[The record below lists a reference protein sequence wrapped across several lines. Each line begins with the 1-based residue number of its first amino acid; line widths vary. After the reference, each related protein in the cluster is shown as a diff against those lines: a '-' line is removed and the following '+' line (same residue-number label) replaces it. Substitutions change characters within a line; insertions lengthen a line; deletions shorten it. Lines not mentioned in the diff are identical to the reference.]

1 MQSDVRNFAD
11 DLITAV
17 ADTYGDVESRADTAA
32 KRSFVQ
38 TQKVEIASSAL
49 ENAVNVHP
57 FGGLMDTVVLITLVR
72 ECNEDPATRE
82 ILGTDYPVIE
92 RMLVMQEATAWRLA
106 GRYLSDDR
114 LAELRR
120 DIAAWRAANPQQRYV
135 AHVHLID
142 FLIANP
148 NLGQTQARNPG
159 SIFALLFIDPL
170 SGIDPAVREIEQSRD
185 TAERMFFYLQRL
197 PLLISWRVEI
207 QYQQILGTPQ
217 VGQALGDVT
226 SLTASSDRFVNVAAD
241 IAKSVEAFRTQI
253 SKEREE
259 AIDQLTRATTT
270 VSDAAITRATTQLS
284 AERSEAIAQLSAS
297 AHAEEEALVKNTN
310 VALNNS
316 IDRFYERLQWVLIV
330 TIGVFFGGLV
340 LYRVV
345 VWRMGGTEKQWH
357 WKCHRRWVFVGG
369 CVRGNERFE
378 EHGHRR

>member
-1 MQSDVRNFAD
+1 MQSDVQNFAD

-17 ADTYGDVESRADTAA
+17 ADTYGDVETRANTPA

-72 ECNEDPATRE
+72 ECNEDPATRDV
-82 ILGTDYPVIE
+82 LGTDYPVIE

-106 GRYLSDDR
+106 ARYLSDDR

-148 NLGQTQARNPG
+148 NLSQAQARNPG

-170 SGIDPAVREIEQSRD
+170 SGIDPAVRELEQSRD
-185 TAERMFFYLQRL
+185 TAERMFFYMQRL

-207 QYQQILGTPQ
+207 QYQQMLSTPQ
-217 VGQALGDVT
+217 VGQAARGCHFADGEQRSVCERGGGYIEIGGGVSEANLSRAGRGDRSTVAGDDHLERCGDYAGDDT
-226 SLTASSDRFVNVAAD
+226 VCGGAGGGDCAAFGFSACGGGGAGEEYECGAERFNRSVLSAAAMGVDRDDWGVFRGIDWVSGDCLEDWGARETVALKLLTAASFVVGRFV
-241 IAKSVEAFRTQI
+241 S
-253 SKEREE
+253 
-259 AIDQLTRATTT
+259 
-270 VSDAAITRATTQLS
+270 
-284 AERSEAIAQLSAS
+284 
-297 AHAEEEALVKNTN
+297 
-310 VALNNS
+310 
-316 IDRFYERLQWVLIV
+316 
-330 TIGVFFGGLV
+330 GV
-340 LYRVV
+340 
-345 VWRMGGTEKQWH
+345 
-357 WKCHRRWVFVGG
+357 
-369 CVRGNERFE
+369 
-378 EHGHRR
+378 